1 MVDFFRRFLLVI
13 VFVLTIGVLFISGNK
28 EKLEK
33 VIEQKNIKGF
43 SLMSN
48 N

>member
-1 MVDFFRRFLLVI
+1 MGDFFRRFLLVI
-13 VFVLTIGVLFISGNK
+13 VFVLTIGMLFVSGNK

-33 VIEQKNIKGF
+33 VIEEKDIKGF